1 MANTY
6 AWDCK
11 TVDVYPSHD
20 SHSDV
25 VYNVHWRM
33 NATSDQTHEGDG
45 EDVPYTA
52 SVYGAQ
58 GISTDDIENFIP
70 FADLTESIVEGWTE
84 TAKGEDEVTALKS
97 GLDAKIDAQ
106 INPTSETKTI
116 GG

>member
-6 AWDCK
+6 AWNCK
-11 TVDVYPSHD
+11 TVDVYPTHD

-25 VYNVHWRM
+25 VYVVHWRL
-33 NATSDQTHEGDG
+33 NATSDQTH

-52 SVYGAQ
+52 SVYGTQ
-58 GISTDDIENFIP
+58 GVSTDDIGNFIP

-84 TAKGEDEVTALKS
+84 TAMGEDEVTALKS
-97 GLDAKIDAQ
+97 NLDANIVEQ
-106 INPTSETKTI
+106 ITPTTETKTI